1 VTAPAEWDFER
12 DEPFEGAAV
21 GGAGVTEG
29 EAPTPEERVTQL
41 TAELDALNQRYARAV
56 ADYQNL
62 RRRVEETQRE
72 QARMAMAALVMNYLP
87 VLDDLDRALES
98 VKQHDEIAEHEWVE
112 GVRMVQRKF
121 RAILEASGIREIAE
135 TGVLFDP
142 AIHEAV
148 SHAPGPEETVV
159 AVVRPGFHMNG
170 HLVRPAMVIVGD
182 GSPAEVAGTAHGE
195 RPNT

>member
-1 VTAPAEWDFER
+1 MTAPAGWDFER
-12 DEPFEGAAV
+12 EESFETAAIEGSSVAEGDEQA
-21 GGAGVTEG
+21 
-29 EAPTPEERVTQL
+29 PEERVAQL
-41 TAELDALNQRYARAV
+41 SAELDALNLRYTRAV

-98 VKQHDEIAEHEWVE
+98 VKQHEEIAEHEWVE

-142 AIHEAV
+142 LIHEAV
-148 SHAPGPEETVV
+148 SHAPGPEGTVV
-159 AVVRPGFHMNG
+159 AVVRPGFHMNSQ
-170 HLVRPAMVIVGD
+170 LVRPAMVIVGD
-182 GSPAEVAGTAHGE
+182 GSPSEVAGTAHGE